1 VQQQQPAGVGHCDGV
16 GAGAGASEREG
27 EGSNATASVASSL
40 QSPTH
45 EGVDMLVETV
55 VARRQRERIRLKG

>member
-1 VQQQQPAGVGHCDGV
+1 MQQQQPAGVGHCDGV
-16 GAGAGASEREG
+16 GAGAGASEGEG
-27 EGSNATASVASSL
+27 EGSNAMASE
-40 QSPTH
+40 